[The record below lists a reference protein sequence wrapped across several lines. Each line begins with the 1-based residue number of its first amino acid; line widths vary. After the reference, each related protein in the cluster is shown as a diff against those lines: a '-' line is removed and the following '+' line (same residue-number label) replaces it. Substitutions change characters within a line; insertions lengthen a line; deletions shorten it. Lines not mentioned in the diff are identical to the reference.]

1 MVRIFRI
8 FPRAYISFKRALNK
22 LHRRIEI
29 TSPDENP
36 LSKSVLDREKENY
49 PLFNAAYTDYA
60 KALALQT
67 EASAAEDIAQRKTRK
82 LNSQFIQVFN
92 FGVTRGIF
100 KATDRRYYQLPVD
113 NPAVPLMSKEEDVI
127 RWANNLIAGEKLRV
141 EAGGT
146 AMINPAI
153 EKISDAMAEFLET
166 SNVQMMAKQEFITKQ
181 LILAKMIPTLDQLIR
196 DAWDELNFFYRKEE
210 PAAKRRILRTWGVVY
225 SIDRTPNAEVPPVV
239 VKVKIPVGE
248 NLCVEEF
255 TADFKKNDS
264 FTIHNTG
271 NTTLE
276 FYTSYLPDDV
286 VPGSTVK
293 IEAEEKTIVAVD
305 ELGSVHN
312 LYFKVYNANK
322 SLAGKCDITVNH
334 YGINEEE
341 IK

>member
-1 MVRIFRI
+1 MKTIFRI
-8 FPRAYISFKRALNK
+8 FPRTYIAFKRALNK
-22 LHRRIEI
+22 LHRRIEN
-29 TSPDENP
+29 TSPDKNP

-49 PLFNAAYTDYA
+49 PLFESAYTDYMQY
-60 KALALQT
+60 LALQIKASNEED
-67 EASAAEDIAQRKTRK
+67 EAQAKTFK
-82 LNSQFIQVFN
+82 LISQFIQVFD
-92 FGVTRGIF
+92 FGIKRGIF
-100 KATDRRYYQLPVD
+100 KAADRRYYGLPAD
-113 NPAVPLMSKEEDVI
+113 SSALPSLGREEDVI
-127 RWANNLIAGEKLRV
+127 GWANNLIKGEKLRV

-271 NTTLE
+271 NTSLE

-293 IEAEEKTIVAVD
+293 IEAEEKTTVAVD

-312 LYFKVYNANK
+312 LYFKVHNANK

-334 YGINEEE
+334 YGINQEE